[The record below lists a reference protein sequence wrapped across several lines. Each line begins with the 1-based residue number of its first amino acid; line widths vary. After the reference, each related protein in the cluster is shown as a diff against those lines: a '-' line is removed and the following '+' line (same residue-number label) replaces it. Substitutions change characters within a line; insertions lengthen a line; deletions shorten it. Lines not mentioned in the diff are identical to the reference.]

1 MSDSLTMQKVVDHL
15 YTLQEGQVLDFK
27 DVHYIQAS
35 VSFFNDYKLSRD
47 YNEVIIDEIREQLM
61 ALKDTVPEVEDII
74 KRLGYVY
81 L

>member
-1 MSDSLTMQKVVDHL
+1 MSDSLTMRKVVDHL
-15 YTLQEGQVLDFK
+15 YTLQEGQVLDSK

-47 YNEVIIDEIREQLM
+47 YNEVSLQIVKEKLI
-61 ALKDTVPEVEDII
+61 ALKDTAPEVEDII
-74 KRLGYVY
+74 KRLCHVY

>member
-47 YNEVIIDEIREQLM
+47 YNEVALQIVKEKLI